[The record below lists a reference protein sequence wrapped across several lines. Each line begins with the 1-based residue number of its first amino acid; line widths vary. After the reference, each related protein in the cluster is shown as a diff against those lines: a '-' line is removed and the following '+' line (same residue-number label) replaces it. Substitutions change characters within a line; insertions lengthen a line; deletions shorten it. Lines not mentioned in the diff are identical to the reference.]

1 MKCRIRNVHWRS
13 KYSRQRN
20 IWNTSIETSTCYA
33 TTHPDSSDQPNMG
46 GNDIQAS
53 TRKWYEWYAPDQ
65 SPEERKLVLKLDLL
79 IVPYAFILYW
89 VKYIDQTN
97 ISTLIPIQFSQAK
110 LTQDN

>member
-1 MKCRIRNVHWRS
+1 
-13 KYSRQRN
+13 
-20 IWNTSIETSTCYA
+20 
-33 TTHPDSSDQPNMG
+33 MG
-46 GNDIQAS
+46 SNNIQAS
-53 TRKWYEWYAPDQ
+53 TRKWYEWYSPDQ

-97 ISTLIPIQFSQAK
+97 ISTLIPTQFSQAK